1 MKNNSIVIEVNLEVE
16 EAKKA
21 VNSEVARLN
30 EIREDRASA
39 RRALNSTLEQDPE
52 YKNLAD
58 EKRTAELNLKVKRN
72 KVIFDN
78 PVAKN
83 AQEKIE
89 DLNGSYKAAKMR
101 VSNALINYW
110 SKSKADSLQAPSG
123 KLIEFEK
130 QFSIK
135 NSQLKLF
142 E

>member
-1 MKNNSIVIEVNLEVE
+1 MHNNNIVIEINLEVQ

-21 VNSEVARLN
+21 AEVEIARLN
-30 EIREDRASA
+30 KIREDRASA
-39 RRALNSTLEQDPE
+39 RRSLNSTLEQDPE

-58 EKRTAELNLKVKRN
+58 EKRTAETNLKVKRN

-78 PVAKN
+78 PVAKS

-89 DLNGSYKAAKMR
+89 DLNGSYKTAKIR

-110 SKSKADSLQAPSG
+110 TKSKTDSLQTPSG
-123 KLIEFEK
+123 KFIAFEK
-130 QFSIK
+130 TFSIK